1 MLKGYTVPLSPKGE
15 ANIAPTPPWHYAGD
29 IVGVEFFT
37 EPSAAEATL
46 PEGLDPDPD
55 TSGRV
60 VAFFVDWQFNGEQD
74 EYLDPVRSQYREF
87 FVLVDARHRGQPVS
101 WCPYIYVDNHHAL
114 ARGWI
119 QGFPKKAGNVHQT
132 RVFASPGKA
141 SPTLSPG
148 ARFGATVSSD
158 ERTLAEARVTLEA
171 PMEDPTPLLARDTIN
186 LRHFPTLEPGKYDK
200 PAVHELVRMDYADQ
214 QVADVWRHER
224 DHAVPGRGRGTRRP
238 RAGTARHGL
247 PRFDVLQRHAGRAA
261 GLGVL
266 IGHFPDPHPRGQGPS
281 P

>member
-15 ANIAPTPPWHYAGD
+15 ANIVPEPPWHYAGD
-29 IVGVEFFT
+29 IVGAEFWT
-37 EPSAAEATL
+37 EPAAAEATL
-46 PEGLDPDPD
+46 PHGLSPDPES
-55 TSGRV
+55 SGRV
-60 VAFFVDWQFNGEQD
+60 VAFFVDWQFNGQND

-87 FVLVDARHRGQPVS
+87 FVLVDAHLDGRPVS

-158 ERTLAEARVTLEA
+158 ERTLAQARVTLQS
-171 PMEDPTPLLARDTIN
+171 PLEDPSALLSRPTIN
-186 LRHFPTLEPGKYDK
+186 LRHFPTLEVGKYDK
-200 PAVHELVRMDYADQ
+200 PAVHELVMMVYGDQ
-214 QVADVWRHER
+214 QVADVWVGTSEIELFR
-224 DHAVPGRGRGTRRP
+224 APGEELADLRP
-238 RAGTARHGL
+238 VRPGMGFRASMSYNVTEVR
-247 PRFDVLQRHAGRAA
+247 P
-261 GLGVL
+261 LG
-266 IGHFPDPHPRGQGPS
+266 
-281 P
+281 